1 MITVR
6 LKNSSYCKR
15 VINGDDLLKIV
26 VRVRFVCLLKV
37 NLNELSK
44 SGLANVKSTRLSAH
58 LPLLLAF
65 DDFVINLQNLMQHKN
80 FETKLMNTKHND
92 QKREINTGLRLKL
105 NQKRKMRTTSG
116 TSLGRFAA

>member
-1 MITVR
+1 MIIVR

-44 SGLANVKSTRLSAH
+44 RGLAKVNSMRLSAH

-65 DDFVINLQNLMQHKN
+65 DDFVINLQNLMQHKI
-80 FETKLMNTKHND
+80 FETKLMNTKHE
-92 QKREINTGLRLKL
+92 QKRKIKTGLRLK
-105 NQKRKMRTTSG
+105 NTW
-116 TSLGRFAA
+116 